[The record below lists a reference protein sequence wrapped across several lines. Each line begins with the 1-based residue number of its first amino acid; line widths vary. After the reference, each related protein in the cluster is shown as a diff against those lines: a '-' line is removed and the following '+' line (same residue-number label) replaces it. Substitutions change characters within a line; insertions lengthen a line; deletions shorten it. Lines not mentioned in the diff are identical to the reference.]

1 MKQVLRKLIQEATIY
16 HNLQSRSKNLV
27 FTYFMF
33 AKIGRQVGRVCVLIR
48 SCVRVF
54 VCLCTRVFVCL
65 CVRVSV
71 CSCVRVIVCSCAR
84 VLVCSCARVLVC
96 SCARVLVCSCASMA
110 ARITWV
116 ISLLIIGALSGV
128 TAGL

>member
-1 MKQVLRKLIQEATIY
+1 MKQVLRKLTQEATIY

-96 SCARVLVCSCASMA
+96 FDGRKNYM
-110 ARITWV
+110 V
-116 ISLLIIGALSGV
+116 ISLLITGALSGV